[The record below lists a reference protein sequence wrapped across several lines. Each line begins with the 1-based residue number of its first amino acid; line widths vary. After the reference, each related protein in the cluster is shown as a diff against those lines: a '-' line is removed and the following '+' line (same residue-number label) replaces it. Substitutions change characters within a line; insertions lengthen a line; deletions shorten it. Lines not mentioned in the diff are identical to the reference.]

1 VKADLRRGSGGGPEE
16 PLRPILRRWE
26 APPAPAALEEDLRRT
41 FRRRKPKRGG
51 MVWLALAAALALLAM
66 WPLTRR
72 ESATL
77 PARSVARVPEA
88 RPRPAIVARP
98 PAEPEPVV
106 PAATTANPNR
116 RASRAKSG
124 VVIVEPRQAELLA
137 RLHEDLQRP
146 RPTTAVFSGAPVTV
160 ASNVPV
166 AIVPDDA
173 AGTPTLAAGVAAVPA
188 YQGNWERVEGAWP
201 PVQRSSPVM
210 GR

>member
-1 VKADLRRGSGGGPEE
+1 VA
-16 PLRPILRRWE
+16 
-26 APPAPAALEEDLRRT
+26 
-41 FRRRKPKRGG
+41 
-51 MVWLALAAALALLAM
+51 WLALAAALALLAM

-72 ESATL
+72 EPATV
-77 PARSVARVPEA
+77 PARAVARAPEA
-88 RPRPAIVARP
+88 PPRPAAVALP
-98 PAEPEPVV
+98 PAEPGPVV

-146 RPTTAVFSGAPVTV
+146 RPSSPVFSGAPVAV

-166 AIVPDDA
+166 AIVPADA
-173 AGTPTLAAGVAAVPA
+173 AGTPPLAAGVAEVPA
-188 YQGNWERVEGAWP
+188 YRGNWERVEGAWP